1 MSIDMK
7 IVTVV
12 LVWLVMSSS
21 IGAQERGIKEERLQ
35 AQKVSFITTKLDL
48 SQEEAKVFWPVYDDY
63 QEESRAIRS
72 KLKELSSKVT
82 SSADVSDQEAGS
94 LVSQMLSAEEEEIQL
109 KRRYVAQ
116 LEPTIGYK
124 KIAVLFSLEREFR
137 EQILRNLKRKM
148 RDRR

>member
-1 MSIDMK
+1 MK

-21 IGAQERGIKEERLQ
+21 IGAQERGIKEERLE

>member
-1 MSIDMK
+1 MK
-7 IVTVV
+7 MVTVV

-21 IGAQERGIKEERLQ
+21 IGAQERGIKEERLE

>member
-1 MSIDMK
+1 MK
-7 IVTVV
+7 MVTVV